1 MSSKQ
6 KALPPKKKPHKIV
19 GASQRER
26 EPKEYKQWAIVQNA
40 KPDTQFGG
48 DDAALTM
55 DWRREEALRML

>member
-55 DWRREEALRML
+55 D